1 MAQGRRV
8 RLVIRRIEP
17 LTVLKVAV
25 LFWASI
31 YVILLVA
38 ALMLWSAATA
48 TGLRENVE
56 SFVGDLIAADDFSF
70 KPTQMLR
77 ASVAGGALLVALGSF
92 ATVMMA
98 VLYNLISDV
107 VGGVAVV
114 FEETAGRSAERRAAR
129 KSAKPGKPGK
139 SDKPGTARVPL
150 GKVAARAA
158 AAKEARDGKE
168 MEAAAAA
175 EAADAAD
182 AEPAVEAVEAADA
195 EQAVEAAE
203 AEEAQEPAD
212 GSERPGSEPERT
224 APGQR

>member
-17 LTVLKVAV
+17 LTVLRVSV

-70 KPTQMLR
+70 KPAQMLR
-77 ASVAGGALLVALGSF
+77 ASVAGGAVLVALGSF

-114 FEETAGRSAERRAAR
+114 FEETAGKAAERRAAR
-129 KSAKPGKPGK
+129 KGTKAAPAGRPAKPG
-139 SDKPGTARVPL
+139 
-150 GKVAARAA
+150 AA
-158 AAKEARDGKE
+158 APAKPARLGQIGARIAAKAAEARDARDARAMDALE
-168 MEAAAAA
+168 
-175 EAADAAD
+175 ADATGSKD
-182 AEPAVEAVEAADA
+182 GTGSTDGKGPAHG
-195 EQAVEAAE
+195 
-203 AEEAQEPAD
+203 PAD
-212 GSERPGSEPERT
+212 RPTRASRS
-224 APGQR
+224 QR

>member
-31 YVILLVA
+31 YVILMVA

-114 FEETAGRSAERRAAR
+114 FEETAGRGAERRAAR
-129 KSAKPGKPGK
+129 KSTKPAKAGKSGGSEKPGAAPATQ
-139 SDKPGTARVPL
+139 D
-150 GKVAARAA
+150 KVAARAA
-158 AAKEARDGKE
+158 AVNDARDHKE
-168 MEAAAAA
+168 MEA
-175 EAADAAD
+175 
-182 AEPAVEAVEAADA
+182 
-195 EQAVEAAE
+195 
-203 AEEAQEPAD
+203 EEANQATEAGEAD
-212 GSERPGSEPERT
+212 GATEAGEADEATKSADGTRVPGSEPERT
-224 APGQR
+224 SPGQR